1 MIEVY
6 AGEGASP
13 EPVYFFFIAVVF
25 IIMVIL
31 GKYLNKS
38 VEEIKAA
45 YGNSRSYIK
54 REFLMGSCRCLVLRV
69 SYRFTNFQENLG
81 LS

>member
-6 AGEGASP
+6 TGEGASP

-45 YGNSRSYIK
+45 YGNSRSCIK
-54 REFLMGSCRCLVLRV
+54 KGIFNGIMQVFSFKG
-69 SYRFTNFQENLG
+69 FI
-81 LS
+81 